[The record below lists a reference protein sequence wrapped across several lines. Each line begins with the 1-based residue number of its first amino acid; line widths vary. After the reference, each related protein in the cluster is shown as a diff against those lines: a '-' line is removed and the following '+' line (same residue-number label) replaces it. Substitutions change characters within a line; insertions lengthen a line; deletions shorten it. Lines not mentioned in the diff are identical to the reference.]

1 MGENTYSWNEV
12 QKEVMQE
19 AAEYLTRLI
28 PAAEELKDEFCG
40 ELKED
45 SYDYLNMVVEGLNW
59 VIQVYNGTKDEINS
73 GTEQINSAEMDKKI
87 SAFGSAVISRNQQGI
102 AKSLTEDVLPFLR
115 KMKEIAD
122 TAC

>member
-1 MGENTYSWNEV
+1 MGETIYSWSEV

-19 AAEYLTRLI
+19 AAGYLTRLI
-28 PAAEELKDEFCG
+28 PAAEELKDEFLG

-59 VIQVYNGTKDEINS
+59 VIQVYNGTKDEINA
-73 GTEQINSAEMDKKI
+73 GAEQINSAEMDKKI
-87 SAFGSAVISRNQQGI
+87 SAFGSAVISRNQQNI
-102 AKSLTEDVLPFLR
+102 AKSLTEDVLPFLS